1 MNTLKRIFNVLTGF
15 IPQPLPVGVTAFNEW
30 ADALIETYKLT
41 DIMTA
46 RDVKY
51 TLAASIISSGGA
63 TAYKSNFTFYLILR
77 AAAAKQIAGAK
88 FQEIQSELRAE
99 QQARMDAAKLEAQQA
114 AASTPAVALVNS
126 QN

>member
-1 MNTLKRIFNVLTGF
+1 MNNIKRYLNYFLGF
-15 IPQPLPVGVTAFNEW
+15 FPKALPVGVTAFSTW
-30 ADALIETYKLT
+30 VDSLIDTYNLT
-41 DIMTA
+41 AIMTK
-46 RDVKY
+46 RDAQY
-51 TLAASIISSGGA
+51 TLAASIISGGGA

-99 QQARMDAAKLEAQQA
+99 QQAAIAAAKQAEATA
-114 AASTPAVALVNS
+114 PAVASVNP